1 MKNEKLKEK
10 YREEKKNEINKF
22 KHFFC
27 LLLLIIFNNDVY
39 GFKLEN
45 SKIRISKYIYYIKIF
60 KKEDFIL
67 LWSRKL

>member
-1 MKNEKLKEK
+1 MKNLKK
-10 YREEKKNEINKF
+10 NIEKKKKMKLISLRI
-22 KHFFC
+22 FFC
-27 LLLLIIFNNDVY
+27 LLLLIVFNNDVY

-67 LWSRKL
+67 L

>member
-1 MKNEKLKEK
+1 MKL
-10 YREEKKNEINKF
+10 ISLSM
-22 KHFFC
+22 FFC
-27 LLLLIIFNNDVY
+27 LLLILFNDDVY

-67 LWSRKL
+67 L

>member
-1 MKNEKLKEK
+1 LKNEKLKEK
-10 YREEKKNEINKF
+10 YREEKKMKLISLRI
-22 KHFFC
+22 FFC
-27 LLLLIIFNNDVY
+27 LLLLIVFNNDVY

-67 LWSRKL
+67 L